1 MPCPKRVGGPE
12 ACATGAIPDLLGDGV
27 ITALEQGG
35 KSALLTGR
43 DVLMCHRMVNE

>member
-1 MPCPKRVGGPE
+1 MPCPTRVGGPE

-27 ITALEQGG
+27 IAALEQGG
-35 KSALLTGR
+35 KSALSTGR